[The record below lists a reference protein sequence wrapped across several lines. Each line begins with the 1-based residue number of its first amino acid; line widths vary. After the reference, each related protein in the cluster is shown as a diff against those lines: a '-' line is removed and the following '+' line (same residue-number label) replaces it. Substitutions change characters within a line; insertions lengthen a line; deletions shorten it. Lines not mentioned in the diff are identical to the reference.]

1 MRPRA
6 SWIFALAVPSLV
18 GAALACGT
26 DAVAVETCRRVENA
40 RCERAAGCGIDLGV
54 PRHRGGDATA
64 VTSCQRYYRDACLHG
79 IEGPED
85 PGEVVLSACLDAI
98 STGSCDVVK
107 APELAPAC
115 AFLVAV
121 PAPPAPAE
129 DAATDADVDAGP
141 DATIIV
147 GF

>member
-6 SWIFALAVPSLV
+6 SWFFAAAAVSV
-18 GAALACGT
+18 AFAAFACGT

-40 RCERAAGCGIDLGV
+40 RCERALGCGIDLGV
-54 PRHRGGDATA
+54 PKQRGGLDTA
-64 VTSCQRYYRDACLHG
+64 VTSCKRYYRDACLHG

-85 PGEVVLSACLDAI
+85 PGEVVLTACLDAI
-98 STGSCDVVK
+98 ATGTCEVVK
-107 APELAPAC
+107 SPELAPAC

-121 PAPPAPAE
+121 PAPPPPA
-129 DAATDADVDAGP
+129 DAAATDAELDAAP
-141 DATIIV
+141 DATIVI